1 MYNLGKIV
9 LYSAED
15 ICEAFHISKETAYK
29 LLSLPQTTV
38 VHLGRKMLISEEM
51 LQNLFNTKIK
61 V

>member
-15 ICEAFHISKETAYK
+15 ICEAFHTSKETAYK
-29 LLSLPQTTV
+29 LLSLPQATV